1 VRKKENWKLFLILLL
16 VLSFAITSCGK
27 KKSDTRKNAK
37 ATVTEFMQK
46 MTKGDAEGAKAL
58 ATKESGPVVD
68 EMADAGKM
76 PIGAEFSVES
86 VSEGDST
93 AEAMVIIGGKVQS
106 LQLIEM
112 PDGSWLVSYVAS
124 VPEEVTRDSSTGV
137 NEELPEIEDSV
148 KVDVE

>member
-1 VRKKENWKLFLILLL
+1 MKKENWKLFMILLL

-27 KKSDTRKNAK
+27 KKTETKKNAK
-37 ATVTEFMQK
+37 ATATEFMQK

-58 ATKESGPVVD
+58 ATQESGPVVD
-68 EMADAGKM
+68 EMAAAGEM

-93 AEAMVIIGGKVQS
+93 AEARVVIAGEVQS
-106 LQLIEM
+106 LHLIEM

-124 VPEEVTRDSSTGV
+124 APEKVTSDSSAAV
-137 NEELPEIEDSV
+137 NEELPKVEDSV
-148 KVDVE
+148 NVDAE